1 MPGSL
6 LLSHDAYSDVS
17 DASGR
22 SLDSKIGGKKVSFN
36 NAVRVKQYP
45 WKPDFELNRA
55 DHLTLPSNRFW
66 FKVYKNKH
74 DSPTSHNFSENSFKA
89 NSRAEE
95 NMECIHDSLAPIA
108 EVDDQELDVT
118 QTGLKATSSNQRNYY
133 DRNPDPN
140 DYTSINNSDDSYYY
154 RPSEPPVD
162 YFEEM
167 HLNSNRCYDG
177 SKTIWKSD
185 IMNGD
190 RYNYNNFVSNS
201 NLRNHSVHEAHEIP
215 EEPEENIEENNFHDG
230 RDYLPH
236 MLKLPRMVIRNDSP
250 FRRSVRRFDD
260 SDTLKKRERR
270 SRSHDDYLDND
281 SRFKQLKKADKSVS
295 TEDLNFSR
303 DNSIISNRFLR
314 GSRDMATQCYGTL
327 NREKNANVV
336 GKVGSSLYT
345 QKNESERL
353 NNFRPST
360 SSRKTFSEDG
370 FKSYVKA
377 GQAKKESL
385 EDEFSKR
392 IRPYHDYQQK
402 NNLISSDNNLNYKKY
417 DTHINGKVSNGINR
431 ILPRSENT
439 TPAPLQRQNRKTYKA
454 QLPRADFQTC
464 SLSNGEPRKP
474 RENNPNKFSHDSA
487 TVGYLRGRQIPL
499 SEVNTNTSRK
509 FFNKNENGITNR
521 NRIFQK
527 TSENGNATSPNRVIN
542 DDLRNTKDIY
552 SRKCLSSNLENS
564 NGKSHKNGSNKTYA
578 SVNGDIDNS
587 MIDWSLSGFQLAS
600 KPDNGITSVSDSEYT
615 VHRRPPLLMY
625 IPGVSHHD
633 RPALEDDRLS
643 ALSDVSRSEM
653 NDGLSSLAS
662 SSKGKNSSSD
672 IRRRHS
678 MPRDGK
684 LKWIKWKNKG

>member
-17 DASGR
+17 EASGR

-66 FKVYKNKH
+66 FKVYKNKQ
-74 DSPTSHNFSENSFKA
+74 DSPISYNSSENSFKT
-89 NSRAEE
+89 NSWAEE

-108 EVDDQELDVT
+108 EVEDQDLDVI
-118 QTGLKATSSNQRNYY
+118 QPGLKATASNQRNYC
-133 DRNPDPN
+133 DRNPDSK
-140 DYTSINNSDDSYYY
+140 DYTAINNSDDSYYY
-154 RPSEPPVD
+154 HPVEPPVD

-167 HLNSNRCYDG
+167 HLDSSRPYDR
-177 SKTIWKSD
+177 SKTRGKSAG
-185 IMNGD
+185 MNGD
-190 RYNYNNFVSNS
+190 HYNYNSNYVSNS
-201 NLRNHSVHEAHEIP
+201 NLRNFCVYGAREIP
-215 EEPEENIEENNFHDG
+215 EEPEENHFLDG
-230 RDYLPH
+230 GDNLPH
-236 MLKLPRMVIRNDSP
+236 MLKLPRMVIQNDSP
-250 FRRSVRRFDD
+250 LRRSVRRLDY
-260 SDTLKKRERR
+260 SDALKKRERR

-281 SRFKQLKKADKSVS
+281 GRFKQLKKADKSVS

-303 DNSIISNRFLR
+303 DNSIISNRFVR

-327 NREKNANVV
+327 NRGESVPVAEKI
-336 GKVGSSLYT
+336 SSSYI
-345 QKNESERL
+345 QKKESERL
-353 NNFRPST
+353 NNFRSPI
-360 SSRKTFSEDG
+360 SSRKTFSVEG

-377 GQAKKESL
+377 GLVKKESQ
-385 EDEFSKR
+385 EDEISKR
-392 IRPYHDYQQK
+392 IRPYHDYQTK
-402 NNLISSDNNLNYKKY
+402 SNLMSCETNLNYKKH
-417 DTHINGKVSNGINR
+417 DSQINDKVSNGMNR
-431 ILPRSENT
+431 ILSRNENI
-439 TPAPLQRQNRKTYKA
+439 TPAPMQRQNGKTYKA
-454 QLPRADFQTC
+454 HLRTTDFQT
-464 SLSNGEPRKP
+464 SPLTNGEYRKP
-474 RENNPNKFSHDSA
+474 RENNSNKMSPNSA

-509 FFNKNENGITNR
+509 FLSKNENGITNR
-521 NRIFQK
+521 NRLSQK
-527 TSENGNATSPNRVIN
+527 INENVTSPNRVIKA
-542 DDLRNTKDIY
+542 DLQNTNDIY
-552 SRKCLSSNLENS
+552 SRKSLSSNLENN
-564 NGKSHKNGSNKTYA
+564 NGKNHKNGSQKTYA
-578 SVNGDIDNS
+578 SVNGDNDTS

-662 SSKGKNSSSD
+662 SSKGKNSSND

-678 MPRDGK
+678 MPRGEK